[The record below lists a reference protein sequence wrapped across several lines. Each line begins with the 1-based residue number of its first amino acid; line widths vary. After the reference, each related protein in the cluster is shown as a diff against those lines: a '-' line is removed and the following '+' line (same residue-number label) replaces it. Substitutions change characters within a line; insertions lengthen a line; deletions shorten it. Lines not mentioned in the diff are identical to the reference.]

1 RTGACIGGTRPG
13 RGAGGVEIGL
23 SLIGVKTWKT
33 EYIMKKIA
41 LLVLLSTLFFSYTEA
56 QVHTTFEMRYIT
68 SDSKAD
74 GETDFTGE
82 SEWMSLDQRIDFLNK
97 YAAFASGFYG
107 NLGLDKPLIGDGDIR
122 QTVRRIKPQ
131 PLTNVR
137 QTLRLA

>member
-1 RTGACIGGTRPG
+1 
-13 RGAGGVEIGL
+13 
-23 SLIGVKTWKT
+23 
-33 EYIMKKIA
+33 MKKIA

-97 YAAFASGFYG
+97 YAAFASGFMVISVWINLLSETEIYG
-107 NLGLDKPLIGDGDIR
+107 RRSDG
-122 QTVRRIKPQ
+122 
-131 PLTNVR
+131 
-137 QTLRLA
+137 